1 MCVGVIIVHSKSQ
14 IEVGIFLLAIQGSVV
29 YNPSPAQEDSGLP
42 RRGAAG
48 LVEPL
53 SQTTEEQASAA
64 RDLA

>member
-1 MCVGVIIVHSKSQ
+1 M
-14 IEVGIFLLAIQGSVV
+14 GIFLLAIQGSVV

>member
-1 MCVGVIIVHSKSQ
+1 MIKAYQSQ
-14 IEVGIFLLAIQGSVV
+14 IEVRIFLAIQLSVV

>member
-1 MCVGVIIVHSKSQ
+1 VCVIIVHYKSQ

-29 YNPSPAQEDSGLP
+29 YNPSPAQDSGLP

-48 LVEPL
+48 LVEL